1 MTPHSSSSPRT
12 TSRVSR
18 DERPMREI
26 SKGYEVHLKRRGVV
40 RLPYIAIPKLEVD
53 LRGVEVRVA

>member
-1 MTPHSSSSPRT
+1 
-12 TSRVSR
+12 
-18 DERPMREI
+18 MREI

-40 RLPYIAIPKLEVD
+40 RLPYVAVPEPEVD